1 MVLVLDGSMEQLAH
15 VWSGNSSEKMKK
27 FIFETSIDVT
37 DLTADF
43 ISTRAP
49 RVLATI
55 YYIRTLVE
63 PDSLV

>member
-1 MVLVLDGSMEQLAH
+1 MVLVLDASMEQLAH
-15 VWSGNSSEKMKK
+15 VWRGNSSEEMKK
-27 FIFETSIDVT
+27 FIFETSIDVI

-49 RVLATI
+49 CVLATI